1 MVVSSA
7 QSKYPLI
14 KKLLKIGL
22 YLFLALFLFN
32 LLFIYL
38 RERFGLKGCVL
49 CVDEVKEIVEMK
61 KNQFV

>member
-1 MVVSSA
+1 MFIA
-7 QSKYPLI
+7 I
-14 KKLLKIGL
+14 
-22 YLFLALFLFN
+22 FLFN

-49 CVDEVKEIVEMK
+49 CVEEVKEIVEMK